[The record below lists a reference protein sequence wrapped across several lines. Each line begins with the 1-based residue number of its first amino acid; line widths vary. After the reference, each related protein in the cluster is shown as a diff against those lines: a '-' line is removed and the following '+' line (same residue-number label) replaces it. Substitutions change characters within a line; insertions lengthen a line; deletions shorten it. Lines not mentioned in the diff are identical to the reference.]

1 MKSGLTIIVL
11 MIAMVSFSQPLMR
24 QNEMLVTQ
32 NSAISFSYATAEE
45 MLYPKTINNAFNVK
59 VNVGSD
65 IVKVYASVMV
75 QGSMRNTE
83 LGNSLNLHLNHKSS
97 GAAIISNIDVP
108 LSGTPVLLFTL
119 PRGSSTNLQEYSFVY
134 DVKLLAPK
142 NFIKPDM
149 YNYTIVFSQ
158 TIQ

>member
-1 MKSGLTIIVL
+1 MKIGLTIIAYL
-11 MIAMVSFSQPLMR
+11 LTIVSFSQPLTR
-24 QNEMLVTQ
+24 PNEMLVTQ

-45 MLYPKTINNAFNVK
+45 MLYPKVINNAFNVK
-59 VNVGSD
+59 VNVGGD
-65 IVKVYASVMV
+65 IVKVYASVLV

-83 LGNSLNLHLNHKSS
+83 LSNSLVLHLNHKSS
-97 GAAIISNIDVP
+97 GAAIVTGTDVP
-108 LSGTPVLLFTL
+108 ITGTPVLLFTL
-119 PRGSSTNLQEYSFVY
+119 PRGSATSLQEYSFVY